1 MDQKRF
7 DELWDGFSKVFGSL
21 LERRN
26 AIVPTH
32 NPLVGVLM
40 MFAESA
46 VCQEGLKSPIC
57 VQFEQD
63 VVNQGN
69 VLMSISCLVGFRVLW
84 KKILRQPSFLSFLQ
98 SLYKSNKLQGQCL
111 VCLLYSAKQP
121 EVS

>member
-1 MDQKRF
+1 MDQKSF

-40 MFAESA
+40 LFAESA

-57 VQFEQD
+57 VQFE
-63 VVNQGN
+63 
-69 VLMSISCLVGFRVLW
+69 
-84 KKILRQPSFLSFLQ
+84 
-98 SLYKSNKLQGQCL
+98 
-111 VCLLYSAKQP
+111 
-121 EVS
+121 